1 MLRNV
6 DHVSLF
12 CDSTMLSA
20 INYCF
25 FIYFIATQN
34 KKITLEEK
42 YIVKRKIIRC
52 EISIII
58 IIIMICQSKT
68 FVFYIQQR
76 QHRLLTKKKK
86 KNNGDKT
93 RLTKSHRY

>member
-25 FIYFIATQN
+25 LSTLLQPKR
-34 KKITLEEK
+34 KKIPLEEK

-58 IIIMICQSKT
+58 IILICQSKT

-76 QHRLLTKKKK
+76 
-86 KNNGDKT
+86 
-93 RLTKSHRY
+93 